1 MKQIIL
7 LIFSLSTCCLCLAQV
22 HRNYTTFSVENGLA
36 QNTVWEVFQDYRGYL
51 WISTADGVNRF
62 DGYKMKHYKSNKDD
76 SNSIGGVTGFH
87 FLEDSKQQLWIAYD
101 KGIAVYDRMNDCFRN
116 VYQTPQIVSK
126 VGEDENGRIW
136 FLAGEERLVA
146 LDRESKKIVK
156 QLVIADESKNTFGS
170 TRNVVKVGHLFC
182 IAVSHKEIITLN
194 TKNDTYKRISLPREY
209 GTCFGYLSDTSFFSM
224 YQQFVYTYRFMENR
238 LVMETR
244 IFPERNRKQ
253 YLFTGYT
260 HWKNKIYAGSPYGL
274 FVFDPRTFAIES
286 HTDNFS
292 NTNEES
298 YYYIQSVNTDRS
310 DNLYLCTNGGGIK
323 VWSPYKN
330 KFEHYRTKDEKTNMV
345 KAIVSLPEGKIAA
358 GLYGEGLV
366 LFNKNGSYKLKR
378 FVEKKEIAGVLAVT
392 LYAPNQ
398 LLLTNDNEFILYD
411 YQRDKEL
418 MRKNMIGLSYP
429 FFFRQPDKSYLT
441 CFIRNDTNVLAR
453 FSTPQTIKE
462 IILVPNAYISCAVRL
477 SEGKYLVGSDKR
489 LLLCDEK
496 TQTIRNTNI
505 QVFVKSIC
513 KTQKGRIFVGTIE
526 GLFEVNEKAETLDK
540 YDVSN
545 GLPDDFIYGVLE
557 DSKGHIWMSHNKG
570 LSRLDL
576 NTGQLIHYSKKD
588 GLQSNEF
595 NTGAF
600 CKDEKGLLYFGGVN
614 GVNIIDPNNL
624 IRNTRQPQ
632 LSINEI
638 LLGDLPY
645 HSDTA
650 YNEKTTLKLTYL
662 ENTLSFDFSALEF
675 SQPEENTYMY
685 KLEGYDNN
693 WIQSGTRH
701 FARYANLPHGRYTFK
716 IKAANG
722 DGVWNETPKEINI
735 LINPPFWKTIWFYA
749 LLGIGLISI
758 LTSLIYIWI
767 NRQKIRITRELEIQQ
782 KLEQE
787 RLRISR
793 DLHDNVGAQLSYL
806 ITNIEWMLEHPDQ
819 ISESEEQQRL
829 KALSETGRNAIL
841 TLRQTIWAIS
851 NTTLSVEEFADR
863 FKQFALKMLEF
874 NDKVHVHFR
883 DDFKASTNLSPAVA
897 LNMFRICQEAFNNC
911 LKHAQ
916 CSEVHIHFESNEAI
930 TFGFTIEDNGIGFD
944 WNEAQR
950 KGHYGLVNMQARAS
964 ETNASLTIQ
973 SEKGKGTHLVLQ
985 LK

>member
-1 MKQIIL
+1 MKRFVL
-7 LIFSLSTCCLCLAQV
+7 FVFSLSVYSCCLAQV

-62 DGYKMKHYKSNKDD
+62 DGYKMKHYKSHKDD

-101 KGIAVYDRMNDCFRN
+101 KGIAVYDRMNDCFIN

-126 VGEDENGRIW
+126 VGEDGKGRIW
-136 FLAGEERLVA
+136 FLSGEERLVA
-146 LDRESKKIVK
+146 FDRESKKIVK

-170 TRNVVKVGHLFC
+170 TRNVVKMGHLFC
-182 IAVSHKEIITLN
+182 IGVSQKEIVTLN
-194 TKNDTYKRISLPREY
+194 TANDTYKKISVPGEY

-224 YQQFVYTYRFMENR
+224 YQQYIYTYRFIEDR
-238 LVMETR
+238 LVMDTR
-244 IFPERNRKQ
+244 VFPERNQKQ

-260 HWKNKIYAGSPYGL
+260 WWNSKIYAGSPYGL
-274 FVFDPRTFAIES
+274 FVFNPRTFAIES

-292 NTNEES
+292 NTNEAS
-298 YYYIQSVNTDRS
+298 YYYIQSLNTDRS
-310 DNLYLCTNGGGIK
+310 GNLYLCTNGGGIK

-345 KAIVSLPEGKIAA
+345 KAIAPLPEGKIAA

-366 LFNKNGSYKLKR
+366 IFNKDGTYKIKK
-378 FVEKKEIAGVLAVT
+378 FVEKNEISGVLAVT
-392 LYAPNQ
+392 LYAQ
-398 LLLTNDNEFILYD
+398 DKLLLTNDNEFILYD
-411 YQRDKEL
+411 YQKDKEL

-429 FFFRQPDKSYLT
+429 FFSLQPDKNYLT
-441 CFIRNDTNVLAR
+441 CYIRNDTNILAR
-453 FSTPQTIKE
+453 FSAPQVIKD
-462 IILVPNAYISCAVRL
+462 IISVPNVQLSCVLKL

-489 LLLCDEK
+489 LLICDEHA
-496 TQTIRNTNI
+496 QTISNTNI

-526 GLFEVNEKAETLDK
+526 GLFEVNSKAEILGK

-557 DSKGHIWMSHNKG
+557 DAKGYLWMSHNKG
-570 LSRLDL
+570 LSRL
-576 NTGQLIHYSKKD
+576 NMSNGQFLHYTTKD

-614 GVNIIDPNNL
+614 GVNIVDPNNL
-624 IRNTRQPQ
+624 IRNNRAPQ
-632 LSINEI
+632 ISMNEI

-645 HSDTA
+645 KSDTA
-650 YNEKTTLKLTYL
+650 YNEKKTLNLSYL

-701 FARYANLPHGRYTFK
+701 FARYANLPHGEYVFK
-716 IKAANG
+716 VKAANG
-722 DGVWNETPKEINI
+722 DGVWNETPKEITINI
-735 LINPPFWKTIWFYA
+735 KPPFWKTGWFY
-749 LLGIGLISI
+749 GLMIVFSI
-758 LTSLIYIWI
+758 LAVSGMVYFVIS
-767 NRQKIRITRELEIQQ
+767 RQKIRLQRELEVQQ
-782 KLEQE
+782 KLERE

-829 KALSETGRNAIL
+829 KALSEAGRNAIL

-851 NTTLSVEEFADR
+851 NTTLSVEDFADR
-863 FKQFALKMLEF
+863 FKQFA
-874 NDKVHVHFR
+874 
-883 DDFKASTNLSPAVA
+883 
-897 LNMFRICQEAFNNC
+897 
-911 LKHAQ
+911 
-916 CSEVHIHFESNEAI
+916 
-930 TFGFTIEDNGIGFD
+930 
-944 WNEAQR
+944 
-950 KGHYGLVNMQARAS
+950 
-964 ETNASLTIQ
+964 
-973 SEKGKGTHLVLQ
+973 
-985 LK
+985 